1 MAGEPEGV
9 KTMKY
14 NYLMK
19 RTDRYAT
26 VYKRKAFC
34 FPGKP
39 GAAADFLGFLLLFLS
54 ILLMLTGCATTLPKD
69 VQRTP
74 SRAFADHETTPTGR
88 LFEEKAQQHPG
99 ESGFT
104 IISKGRRAFTGRIA
118 MTAIA
123 EKTIDL
129 QYYIWE
135 PDTTGRIL
143 ALRLIE
149 AADRGVRV
157 RILLDDHTLE
167 GRDLGMAIADA
178 HPNIEIRIFNPF
190 AHRGWRLFGFLTDF
204 DRINHRMH
212 NKLVVMDNALA
223 IVGGRNIGDHYFG
236 VKPGTNFRDLD
247 VAVAGPIVREF
258 SRLFDYYWNGDWSY
272 PISAL
277 VDGNYTEADL
287 REAVATA
294 RELINKEKYP
304 YPLDEDVEKLIRQL
318 GEIRDRLIWAPGRV
332 VWDNPSSIAEGEM
345 VDDIQEAIYRKLEKL
360 EKELLVESAY
370 FVARERR
377 IQMVKKLVEK
387 GVRVRILTNSLA
399 STDVVAA
406 HGGYASGRKQLI
418 ENGAE
423 VYELRPDAASKTVT
437 EKRFFA
443 GGRSRAALH
452 TKAIV
457 FERND
462 VFIGSFNWDPRAA
475 EINTEVAF
483 YVKSEEL
490 ARQVIAYMDEGVL
503 PKNSYRVQLDDD
515 GNLVW
520 ITEEDGQEVRYT
532 TEPESTFWQRF
543 VAGFVQMLGIEDQ
556 L

>member
-1 MAGEPEGV
+1 
-9 KTMKY
+9 
-14 NYLMK
+14 
-19 RTDRYAT
+19 
-26 VYKRKAFC
+26 
-34 FPGKP
+34 
-39 GAAADFLGFLLLFLS
+39 
-54 ILLMLTGCATTLPKD
+54 
-69 VQRTP
+69 
-74 SRAFADHETTPTGR
+74 
-88 LFEEKAQQHPG
+88 
-99 ESGFT
+99 
-104 IISKGRRAFTGRIA
+104 
-118 MTAIA
+118 
-123 EKTIDL
+123 
-129 QYYIWE
+129 
-135 PDTTGRIL
+135 
-143 ALRLIE
+143 
-149 AADRGVRV
+149 
-157 RILLDDHTLE
+157 
-167 GRDLGMAIADA
+167 

-236 VKPGTNFRDLD
+236 VEPGTNFRDLD

-258 SRLFDYYWNGDWSY
+258 SSVFDYFWNGDWSY

-287 REAVATA
+287 REAVATV
-294 RELINKEKYP
+294 REMINKEKYP
-304 YPLDEDVEKLIRQL
+304 YPLDEDVENLIGQL
-318 GEIRDRLIWAPGRV
+318 GEIRDRMIWAPGRV
-332 VWDNPSSIAEGEM
+332 VWDNPYSIAEGEM
-345 VDDIQEAIYRKLEKL
+345 VDDIQEAIFRKLETL

-377 IQMVKKLVEK
+377 IQAVKKLHEK

-490 ARQVIAYMDEGVL
+490 ARQVIAYMEEGVL

>member
-1 MAGEPEGV
+1 
-9 KTMKY
+9 
-14 NYLMK
+14 
-19 RTDRYAT
+19 
-26 VYKRKAFC
+26 
-34 FPGKP
+34 
-39 GAAADFLGFLLLFLS
+39 
-54 ILLMLTGCATTLPKD
+54 
-69 VQRTP
+69 
-74 SRAFADHETTPTGR
+74 
-88 LFEEKAQQHPG
+88 
-99 ESGFT
+99 
-104 IISKGRRAFTGRIA
+104 
-118 MTAIA
+118 
-123 EKTIDL
+123 
-129 QYYIWE
+129 
-135 PDTTGRIL
+135 
-143 ALRLIE
+143 
-149 AADRGVRV
+149 
-157 RILLDDHTLE
+157 
-167 GRDLGMAIADA
+167 MAIADA

-236 VKPGTNFRDLD
+236 VEPDTNFRDLD

-258 SRLFDYYWNGDWSY
+258 SRVFDYFWNGDWSY

-277 VDGNYTEADL
+277 VDGNYTDADL
-287 REAVATA
+287 SEAMATA
-294 RELINKEKYP
+294 RGMINKEKYP
-304 YPLDEDVEKLIRQL
+304 YPLDEDVEKLIGQL
-318 GEIRDRLIWAPGRV
+318 GEIRDRMIWAPGRV
-332 VWDNPSSIAEGEM
+332 VWDNPYSIEEGEK
-345 VDDIQEAIYRKLEKL
+345 VDDIQEAIYRKLETL
-360 EKELLVESAY
+360 DEELLVESAY

-423 VYELRPDAASKTVT
+423 LYELRPDAVSKTVT
-437 EKRFFA
+437 EKRYF
-443 GGRSRAALH
+443 GRGRSRAALH

-483 YVKSEEL
+483 YVKNEEL
-490 ARQVIAYMDEGVL
+490 ARQVIAYMNEGVL

-515 GNLVW
+515 GNLIW
-520 ITEEDGQEVRYT
+520 ITEKDGQEVRYT
-532 TEPESTFWQRF
+532 MEPESTFWQRF
-543 VAGFVQMLGIEDQ
+543 VSGFVQMLGIEDQ

>member
-1 MAGEPEGV
+1 MEKNDHCTP
-9 KTMKY
+9 
-14 NYLMK
+14 
-19 RTDRYAT
+19 
-26 VYKRKAFC
+26 VYQRNAFC
-34 FPGKP
+34 FHGKSAV
-39 GAAADFLGFLLLFLS
+39 AAIFSGFPLVLLS
-54 ILLMLTGCATTLPKD
+54 ILLMVTGCATALPKD

-74 SRAFADHETTPTGR
+74 STAFADHETTPAGR
-88 LFEEKAQQHPG
+88 LFDEKAQQHPG

-104 IISKGRRAFTGRIA
+104 IIRKGRRAFTGRIA

-157 RILLDDHTLE
+157 RILLDDHTIE
-167 GRDLGMAIADA
+167 GRDPGIAAMDA

-204 DRINHRMH
+204 NRLNHRMH

-236 VKPGTNFRDLD
+236 VEPDTNFRDLD
-247 VAVAGPIVREF
+247 VAVAGPIVRDF
-258 SRLFDYYWNGDWSY
+258 SSVFDYFWNGDWSY

-277 VDGNYTEADL
+277 VDRTYTEADL
-287 REAVATA
+287 REAMAIA
-294 RELINKEKYP
+294 REKVNQEKYP
-304 YPLDEDVEKLIRQL
+304 YPLDEDVEKLIGQL
-318 GEIRDRLIWAPGRV
+318 GEIRERMIWAPGRV
-332 VWDNPSSIAEGEM
+332 VWDDPSSIEEGEK
-345 VDDIQEAIYRKLEKL
+345 VDDIQEAIYRKLETL
-360 EKELLVESAY
+360 DKELLIESAY
-370 FVARERR
+370 FVARERG
-377 IQMVKKLVEK
+377 IQMVKKLGEK

-423 VYELRPDAASKTVT
+423 IYELRPDAVSKTVT
-437 EKRFFA
+437 EKRYFA

-457 FERND
+457 FERD
-462 VFIGSFNWDPRAA
+462 SVLIGSLNMDPRAG

-490 ARQVIAYMDEGVL
+490 AWRVIAYMDEGVL

-515 GNLVW
+515 GDLVW
-520 ITEEDGQEVRYT
+520 ITEKDGQEVRYT
-532 TEPESTFWQRF
+532 MEPESTFWQRF
-543 VAGFVQMLGIEDQ
+543 VSGFVQMVGIEDQ

>member
-1 MAGEPEGV
+1 
-9 KTMKY
+9 MKY
-14 NYLMK
+14 NRLIEK
-19 RTDRYAT
+19 TDCDSP
-26 VYKRKAFC
+26 VYQRKAFC
-34 FPGKP
+34 LHGKP
-39 GAAADFLGFLLLFLS
+39 AVAANFLGFALVFLT
-54 ILLMLTGCATTLPKD
+54 IVIMLTGCATTLPKD

-74 SRAFADHETTPTGR
+74 STAFADHETTPTGR
-88 LFEEKAQQHPG
+88 LFDKKAQQHPG
-99 ESGFT
+99 KSGFT

-135 PDTTGRIL
+135 ADTTGRIL

-167 GRDLGMAIADA
+167 GRDPGIAAMDA
-178 HPNIEIRIFNPF
+178 HPNIEIRVFNPF

-223 IVGGRNIGDHYFG
+223 IVGERNIGDHYFG
-236 VKPGTNFRDLD
+236 VEPDTNFRDLD

-258 SRLFDYYWNGDWSY
+258 SRVFDYFWNGDWSY
-272 PISAL
+272 PIAAL
-277 VDGNYTEADL
+277 VEQPYTEADL
-287 REAVATA
+287 SEAVATA
-294 RELINKEKYP
+294 REKINKEKYP
-304 YPLDEDVEKLIRQL
+304 YPLDEDVQKLVGQL
-318 GEIRDRLIWAPGRV
+318 GEIRDRMIWAPGRV
-332 VWDNPSSIAEGEM
+332 VWDNPYLIEEGEK
-345 VDDIQEAIYRKLEKL
+345 VDDIQEAIYRKLETL
-360 EKELLVESAY
+360 DEELLVESAY

-377 IQMVKKLVEK
+377 IEMVKKLVEK

-423 VYELRPDAASKTVT
+423 LYELRPDAVSKTVT
-437 EKRFFA
+437 EKRYF
-443 GGRSRAALH
+443 GRGRSRAALH

-457 FERND
+457 FERKD
-462 VFIGSFNWDPRAA
+462 VFIGSFNWDPRAG

-483 YVKSEEL
+483 YVKNEEL
-490 ARQVIAYMDEGVL
+490 ARRVIAYMDEGVL
-503 PKNSYRVQLDDD
+503 PENSYRVLLDDD
-515 GNLVW
+515 GDLVW
-520 ITEEDGQEVRYT
+520 ITEKDGQEVRYT
-532 TEPESTFWQRF
+532 MEPESTFWQRF
-543 VAGFVQMLGIEDQ
+543 VSGFVQMLGIEDQ

>member
-1 MAGEPEGV
+1 MLKKA
-9 KTMKY
+9 TM
-14 NYLMK
+14 L
-19 RTDRYAT
+19 
-26 VYKRKAFC
+26 
-34 FPGKP
+34 
-39 GAAADFLGFLLLFLS
+39 AAAAANFLGFPLVFLS
-54 ILLMLTGCATTLPKD
+54 ILLILTGCATTLPKD

-74 SRAFADHETTPTGR
+74 SRAFANHETTSTGQ
-88 LFEEKAQQHPG
+88 LFDEKAQQHPG
-99 ESGFT
+99 KSGFT

-118 MTAIA
+118 MTALA

-167 GRDLGMAIADA
+167 SRDPGIASMDA
-178 HPNIEIRIFNPF
+178 HPNIEIRVFNPF
-190 AHRGWRLFGFLTDF
+190 AHRGSRLFGFLTDF

-212 NKLVVMDNALA
+212 NKLVVVDNVLA

-236 VKPGTNFRDLD
+236 VEPDTNFRDLD
-247 VAVAGPIVREF
+247 VFSAGPIVREV
-258 SRLFDYYWNGDWSY
+258 SRVFDYFWNGDWSY
-272 PISAL
+272 PIAAL
-277 VDGNYTEADL
+277 VERTYTEADL
-287 REAVATA
+287 SEAVATA
-294 RELINKEKYP
+294 REMINKEKYP
-304 YPLDEDVEKLIRQL
+304 YSLDEDVQKLIGQL
-318 GEIRDRLIWAPGRV
+318 GEIRGRLIWAPGRV
-332 VWDNPSSIAEGEM
+332 VWDDPSSIAEGKE
-345 VDDIQEAIYRKLEKL
+345 VDDIQEAIYRKLETL
-360 EKELLVESAY
+360 DEELLIESAY
-370 FVARERR
+370 FVARERG

-406 HGGYASGRKQLI
+406 HGGYATGRKQLI

-423 VYELRPDAASKTVT
+423 IYELRPDAVSKTVT
-437 EKRFFA
+437 EKRYFA

-457 FERND
+457 FERD
-462 VFIGSFNWDPRAA
+462 SVLIGSLNMDPRAG
-475 EINTEVAF
+475 EINTEIVL

-490 ARQVIAYMDEGVL
+490 ARRVIAYMDEGVL
-503 PKNSYRVQLDDD
+503 LKNSYRVQLDDD
-515 GNLVW
+515 GNLIW

-532 TEPESTFWQRF
+532 MEPESTFWQRF
-543 VAGFVQMLGIEDQ
+543 VSGFVQMLGIEDQ